1 MRNYLLVVFMVLLL
15 GGTTATFAQQKEQPQ
30 VGNVTNIPDTAG
42 IEAYS
47 DTTSVDTAQT
57 AVTPDENSWNVD
69 LEDEETVEKMFKWF
83 NNHETLAWIFIFIVT
98 ILCFLIGLAPFIILG
113 FIIYLIVKNRRMR
126 SELNENADM
135 NRQHLHDNIDLSASD
150 GNQMLQNRG
159 IKNIFLGIGIVIFL
173 SMMGADKMAGIGW
186 LMSCYGIGQ
195 VIIAKTSKK
204 KDPTV
209 FTERPKDTAT
219 KSSNDDFVEV
229 KNETIERPAEEE

>member
-15 GGTTATFAQQKEQPQ
+15 GGTTATYAQQKNQPQ
-30 VGNVTNIPDTAG
+30 VVNVTNTPDTAG

-57 AVTPDENSWNVD
+57 TVTPNDNDWDVD
-69 LEDEETVEKMFKWF
+69 TDDETVEKMFKWM
-83 NNHETLAWIFIFIVT
+83 NAHETWAWIFIIIVT
-98 ILCFLIGLAPFIILG
+98 ILCFLIGLAPFVILG

-126 SELNENADM
+126 SELHESAEV
-135 NRQHLHDNIDLSASD
+135 NRQNLHDNIDLSAPD

-173 SMMGADKMAGIGW
+173 SMMGADKIAGIGW
-186 LMSCYGIGQ
+186 LMSCYGLGQ
-195 VIIAKTSKK
+195 VVIAKSSKK
-204 KDPTV
+204 KEPTV
-209 FTERPKDTAT
+209 FSQKDTAT

-229 KNETIERPAEEE
+229 KNEPIERPAEEE

>member
-1 MRNYLLVVFMVLLL
+1 MRNYLLVVFIVLFL

-57 AVTPDENSWNVD
+57 TVTPNDNDWEFESD
-69 LEDEETVEKMFKWF
+69 SDAVEKMFKWF

-135 NRQHLHDNIDLSASD
+135 NRKHLHDNIDMSASD

-173 SMMGADKMAGIGW
+173 SMMGADKIAGIGW
-186 LMSCYGIGQ
+186 LMSCYGLGQ

-204 KDPTV
+204 KEPTV
-209 FTERPKDTAT
+209 FSERAKDTAT

-229 KNETIERPAEEE
+229 KNEPVERPAEEE

>member
-30 VGNVTNIPDTAG
+30 VGNVTNTPDTAG

-57 AVTPDENSWNVD
+57 VVPNSNDW
-69 LEDEETVEKMFKWF
+69 DEEMDEEMMVEKMVKWIGE
-83 NNHETLAWIFIFIVT
+83 HETWAWIFIIIVT
-98 ILCFLIGLAPFIILG
+98 ILCLLIGLAPFIILG

-126 SELNENADM
+126 SELKENADL

-159 IKNIFLGIGIVIFL
+159 IRNIFLGIGIVIFL
-173 SMMGADKMAGIGW
+173 SMMNFDSLAGIGW
-186 LMSCYGIGQ
+186 LLSCYGLGQ

-204 KDPTV
+204 KEPTV
-209 FTERPKDTAT
+209 ITEREKDTAT

-229 KNETIERPAEEE
+229 KSEPIERPAEEE